1 MKTAFLIS
9 CSDHYDH
16 RMHLWDTCL
25 QQMGY
30 QTRYITG
37 DFDHTKKAKFTCNV
51 PGAVQLPVLPY
62 RKNLSVSRI
71 LSHRMFAK
79 KARRYLQEHHPDVVI
94 ALLPPN
100 FLAHYLA
107 KYKKQHPKTKLIFD
121 IFDLWPE
128 SFPSNKLKKLLSP
141 IFRIWSGLR
150 DRNLHMA
157 DFVTTECDLFRSKLR
172 LPEDTSA
179 TVYLSAKP
187 VQSPTQC
194 TLAED
199 RLELCYL
206 GAINNIINI
215 DAICDLLK
223 QAVAIKPVTLHIIG
237 KGEQEEAFVRRARE
251 TGAHVQ
257 FYGAVYDSDQKQ
269 QILGRCH
276 FGLNLMRSSVCVG
289 LTMKSVDYFRFG
301 LPIINNIPADTAAF
315 IRDRQVGFPLDDSC
329 AQRIAAMTPDEC
341 LAMRQ
346 RVADLFCQFFDQNT
360 VAAQM
365 TQILEQIIL

>member
-16 RMHLWDTCL
+16 RMHLWDSCL
-25 QQMGY
+25 QKMGY
-30 QTRYITG
+30 RTRYITG
-37 DFDHTKKAKFTCNV
+37 DFDHYKKAKFTCHV
-51 PGAVQLPVLPY
+51 PGAMQLPVLPY
-62 RKNLSVSRI
+62 QKNLSLARI

-79 KARRYLQEHHPDVVI
+79 NALRLLQEQHPDVVI

-107 KYKKQHPKTKLIFD
+107 KYKKQHPETKLIFD

-128 SFPSNKLKKLLSP
+128 TFPSNKLKKLLAP
-141 IFRIWSGLR
+141 VFRVWSGLR

-157 DFVTTECDLFRSKLR
+157 DFVTTECDLFRSKLQ
-172 LPEDTSA
+172 LPLNTSA

-187 VQSPTQC
+187 VDTPTVS
-194 TLAED
+194 TLSED
-199 RLELCYL
+199 RLDLCYL

-215 DAICDLLK
+215 DAICDLLTK
-223 QAVAIKPVTLHIIG
+223 AVAVKPVTLHIIG
-237 KGEQEEAFVRRARE
+237 TGEQEENFVRRARE
-251 TGAHVQ
+251 TGADVQ
-257 FYGAVYDSDQKQ
+257 FYGAVYDTNQKQ

-276 FGLNLMRSSVCVG
+276 FGLNLMRSSVCVR

-315 IRDRQVGFPLDDSC
+315 VLHRQVGIPLNDRC
-329 AQRIAAMTPDEC
+329 AEHIAAMTPDAC
-341 LAMRQ
+341 LAMRKAA
-346 RVADLFCQFFDQNT
+346 ADLFRQFFDENT

-365 TQILEQIIL
+365 TQILEQIIC